1 MRKYEEE
8 SKGSTS
14 GDESEYESDNNSVKE
29 VKGSSVL
36 PKAMTGVY
44 LSTNLITERNLTLAD
59 IKIDNYTLDGIENM
73 EAELIDKILNTKLI
87 PLLIDL
93 KTELKR

>member
-1 MRKYEEE
+1 M
-8 SKGSTS
+8 
-14 GDESEYESDNNSVKE
+14 
-29 VKGSSVL
+29 L

-73 EAELIDKILNTKLI
+73 EAELIDKVFNIK
-87 PLLIDL
+87 
-93 KTELKR
+93 